1 MQRAQ
6 RFFSLCP
13 LCAFG
18 VCGKKGFLEMSKVI
32 CIGLDG
38 ATFDLIK
45 PFIAQGKLPTF
56 KKLMARGAFS
66 ELRSTVPPVT
76 ASAWSSFMTG
86 KNPGAHGLFD
96 FMQRRDKSYDLAPVS
111 ALDRD
116 GKAVWDLL
124 GDAGKKVIVMNV
136 PVTWP
141 PQPVNGQLITGMLTP
156 RNAENYTYPKELAEE
171 LRLAIGDY
179 IVYSDEV
186 YSKGRGEIFLG
197 ALKYSAEQR
206 TRAAEYLMQ
215 KYPWDFFMLVFPE
228 TDTVSHGLWS
238 AYDSSHHEHE
248 PAEAAKFRDGILE
261 IYQHIDSLI
270 ERLLSVIASREAAKQ
285 SPNDDSEIAL
295 SGNPSTLLRSAQDA
309 FLAMTDTTVLLM
321 SDHGHGPVRNFL
333 YVNNYLAQRGF
344 LKFKPNFASQAKRMA
359 FQLGLTPRFVYN
371 ILLKLGLG
379 KLRRTL
385 DKRRGGRGLLK
396 RFFLSFADVDW
407 SRTTAYSIGYIGEVH
422 INLKGREPQGIVKPG
437 EEYERVRDDVINSLR
452 ELKLRP
458 ERSKAESK
466 DGVPLIEYIWKKE
479 EIYRGAHL
487 PKAPDILFLPRNLE
501 TIAFGDFEFGSNR
514 VIEKSFGVSS
524 SHRMNGIFVASGA
537 GIKNG
542 GEFSGASLIDLAPTI
557 LHLMGLPVPTDM
569 DGRVLTEA
577 LEDSRAI
584 KYGGTS
590 EGSAAT
596 RDGYSEEEEKEV
608 MERLA
613 DLGYIS

>member
-1 MQRAQ
+1 
-6 RFFSLCP
+6 
-13 LCAFG
+13 
-18 VCGKKGFLEMSKVI
+18 MSKVI

-56 KKLMARGAFS
+56 KRLMESGAYS
-66 ELRSTVPPVT
+66 DLRSTVPPVT

-96 FMQRRDKSYDLAPVS
+96 FMQRRANSYDLAPVS

-116 GKAVWDLL
+116 GKAVWDLI
-124 GDAGKKVIVMNV
+124 GEAGKKVIVMNV
-136 PVTWP
+136 PITWP
-141 PQPVNGQLITGMLTP
+141 PASVNGQLITGMLTP
-156 RNAENYTYPKELAEE
+156 RNAENYTYPKELADE
-171 LRLAIGDY
+171 LKTAIGEY

-186 YSKGRGEIFLG
+186 YSKGRGDIFLK
-197 ALKYSAEQR
+197 ALKHSAEQR

-215 KYPWDFFMLVFPE
+215 KYPWDFLTLVFPE

-238 AYDSSHHEHE
+238 AYDPTHHEHD
-248 PAEAAKFRDGILE
+248 PVQAAKFRDGILE
-261 IYQHIDSLI
+261 IYQHLDSLI
-270 ERLLSVIASREAAKQ
+270 TRLTSNLQPPTSI
-285 SPNDDSEIAL
+285 
-295 SGNPSTLLRSAQDA
+295 
-309 FLAMTDTTVLLM
+309 LLM

-333 YVNNYLAQRGF
+333 YVNNYLAQRGY
-344 LKFKPNFASQAKRMA
+344 LKFKPNLASQAKRIA
-359 FQLGLTPRFVYN
+359 FQLGLTPRFAYN

-422 INLKGREPQGIVKPG
+422 INLKGREPQGIVNPG
-437 EEYERVRDDVINSLR
+437 DEYERVRDDVIHSLR
-452 ELKLRP
+452 ELKLP
-458 ERSKAESK
+458 N
-466 DGVPLIEYIWKKE
+466 GTPLIEHIWKKE
-479 EIYRGAHL
+479 EIYHGAHL
-487 PKAPDILFLPRNLE
+487 ADAPDILFLPRNLE

-524 SHRMNGIFVASGA
+524 SHRMNGIFVASGD
-537 GIKNG
+537 GIKNA
-542 GEFSGASLIDLAPTI
+542 GEFSGAQLTDLAPTI
-557 LHLMGLPVPTDM
+557 LHLLGLPVPTDM

-577 LEDSRAI
+577 LADARAVE
-584 KYGGTS
+584 YGGTS
-590 EGSAAT
+590 EKSAAT
-596 RDGYSEEEEKEV
+596 QDGYSEEEEKQV
-608 MERLA
+608 IERLA